1 MATTINATN
10 LPDFVGKTV
19 GTSSWFTITQAQI
32 NTFGDATHDHQ
43 FIHVDPIKAK
53 DTPFGGTI
61 AHGFL
66 SLSLLSAISYEAGLQ
81 LENMT
86 MGLNY
91 GFEKIRFLQSVKVNS
106 KVRGKMSLTEFTE
119 KRPGQFLFNWLVEV
133 EIEGETKPA
142 LTAQWLTMT
151 MISK

>member
-10 LPDFVGKTV
+10 LPDYVGKTV

-32 NTFGDATHDHQ
+32 NRFGDATHDHQ

-53 DTPFGGTI
+53 ETPFGGTI

-91 GFEKIRFLQSVKVNS
+91 GFEKIRFLQAVKVNN

>member
-10 LPDFVGKTV
+10 LPDYVGKTV

-53 DTPFGGTI
+53 DSPFGGTI

-66 SLSLLSAISYEAGLQ
+66 SLSLLSAIAYEAGLQ

-91 GFEKIRFLQSVKVNS
+91 GFEKIRFLQAVKVNN

-151 MISK
+151 MISQ

>member
-10 LPDFVGKTV
+10 LPDYIGKTV

-53 DTPFGGTI
+53 ETPFGGTI

-91 GFEKIRFLQSVKVNS
+91 GFEKIRFLQAVKVNN

>member
-1 MATTINATN
+1 MASTINATN
-10 LPDFVGKTV
+10 LPDYVGKTV

-53 DTPFGGTI
+53 DTAFGGTI

-81 LENMT
+81 LEHMT

-91 GFEKIRFLQSVKVNS
+91 GFEKIRFLQPVKVNS
-106 KVRGKMSLTEFTE
+106 RVRGKMTLTEFTE
-119 KRPGQFLFNWLVEV
+119 KRRGQFLFNWLVEV

-151 MISK
+151 MISQ

>member
-10 LPDFVGKTV
+10 LPDYVGKTV

-53 DTPFGGTI
+53 DSPFGGTI

-66 SLSLLSAISYEAGLQ
+66 SLSLLSAIAYEAGLQ

-91 GFEKIRFLQSVKVNS
+91 GFEKIRFLQAVKVNS

-119 KRPGQFLFNWLVEV
+119 KRPGQFLFNWLVEI

-151 MISK
+151 MISQ

>member
-10 LPDFVGKTV
+10 LPDYVGKTV
-19 GTSSWFTITQAQI
+19 GTSSWFTISQAQI

-53 DTPFGGTI
+53 DSPFGGTI

-66 SLSLLSAISYEAGLQ
+66 SLSLLSAIAYEAGLQ

-91 GFEKIRFLQSVKVNS
+91 GFERIRFLQPVAVNS

>member
-1 MATTINATN
+1 MATTISATN
-10 LPDFVGKTV
+10 LPDYVGKTV

-53 DTPFGGTI
+53 ETPFVGTI

-91 GFEKIRFLQSVKVNS
+91 GFEKIRFLQAVKVNN

-151 MISK
+151 MISQ

>member
-1 MATTINATN
+1 MATTINAKN
-10 LPDFVGKTV
+10 LADYVGKVV

-32 NTFGDATHDHQ
+32 DTFGDATHDHQ

-53 DTPFGGTI
+53 ETPFGGTI

-91 GFEKIRFLQSVKVNS
+91 GFEKVRFLQPVAVNS
-106 KVRGKMSLTEFTE
+106 RVRGKMTLTEYTE

-133 EIEGETKPA
+133 EIEGASKPA

-151 MISK
+151 MISV

>member
-1 MATTINATN
+1 MATTISATN
-10 LPDFVGKTV
+10 LPDYVGKTV

-53 DTPFGGTI
+53 ETPFGGTI

-91 GFEKIRFLQSVKVNS
+91 GFEKIRFLQAVKVNS

-119 KRPGQFLFNWLVEV
+119 KRPGQFLFNWLVEE

-151 MISK
+151 MINK

>member
-10 LPDFVGKTV
+10 LPDYVGKTV
-19 GTSSWFTITQAQI
+19 GTSSWFTNTQAQI

-53 DTPFGGTI
+53 ETPFGGTI

-91 GFEKIRFLQSVKVNS
+91 GFEKIRFLQAVKVNN

>member
-10 LPDFVGKTV
+10 LPDYVGKTV
-19 GTSSWFTITQAQI
+19 GTSSWFTISQAQI

-53 DTPFGGTI
+53 ETPFGGTI

-66 SLSLLSAISYEAGLQ
+66 SLSLLSAIAYEAGLQ

-91 GFEKIRFLQSVKVNS
+91 VFEKIRFLQPVAVNS

>member
-10 LPDFVGKTV
+10 LPDYVGKTV

-53 DTPFGGTI
+53 DSPFGGTI

-91 GFEKIRFLQSVKVNS
+91 GFEKIRFLQAVKVNS

>member
-1 MATTINATN
+1 MATTINAKK
-10 LPDFVGKTV
+10 LPNYLGKEVGI
-19 GTSSWFTITQAQI
+19 SSWFTVSQAQI
-32 NTFGDATHDHQ
+32 DQFALATHDQQ
-43 FIHVDPIKAK
+43 FIHVDPIKAAE
-53 DTPFGGTI
+53 TPFRGTI

-66 SLSLLSAISYEAGLQ
+66 SLSLLSCISYEVGLQ

-91 GFEKIRFLQSVKVNS
+91 GFEKVRFLQPVKVNS
-106 KVRGKMSLTEFTE
+106 KVRGKMVLADYIE
-119 KRPGQFLFNWLVEV
+119 KRPGQFLFTWQVDV

-151 MISK
+151 MIE

>member
-10 LPDFVGKTV
+10 LPDYVGKTV

-53 DTPFGGTI
+53 DSPFGGTI

-66 SLSLLSAISYEAGLQ
+66 SLSLLSAIAYEAGLQ

-91 GFEKIRFLQSVKVNS
+91 GFEKIRFLQAVKVNS

-151 MISK
+151 MISQ

>member
-1 MATTINATN
+1 MATTISATN
-10 LPDFVGKTV
+10 LPDYVGKTV

-53 DTPFGGTI
+53 DSPFGGTI

-91 GFEKIRFLQSVKVNS
+91 GFEKIRFLQAVKVNN

-151 MISK
+151 MISQ

>member
-1 MATTINATN
+1 MATTINSTN
-10 LPDFVGKTV
+10 LPDYVGNTV
-19 GTSSWFTITQAQI
+19 GTSSWLTITQAQI

-43 FIHVDPIKAK
+43 FIHVDPEKAK

-91 GFEKIRFLQSVKVNS
+91 GFEKIRFLQAVKVNS

>member
-10 LPDFVGKTV
+10 LPDYVGKTV

-53 DTPFGGTI
+53 DSPFGGTI

-91 GFEKIRFLQSVKVNS
+91 GFEKIRFLQAVKVNS
-106 KVRGKMSLTEFTE
+106 KVRGKISLTEFTE

>member
-10 LPDFVGKTV
+10 LPDYIGKTV

-53 DTPFGGTI
+53 ETPFGGTI

-91 GFEKIRFLQSVKVNS
+91 GFEKIRFLQAVKVNN

-151 MISK
+151 MISQ

>member
-1 MATTINATN
+1 MATTINSTN
-10 LPDFVGKTV
+10 LPDYVGKTV

-43 FIHVDPIKAK
+43 FIHVDPEKAK

-91 GFEKIRFLQSVKVNS
+91 GFEKIRFLQAVKVNS

>member
-1 MATTINATN
+1 MATTISATN
-10 LPDFVGKTV
+10 LPDYVGKTV

-53 DTPFGGTI
+53 ETPFGGTI

-91 GFEKIRFLQSVKVNS
+91 GFEKIRFLQAVKVNN

-151 MISK
+151 MISQ